1 MALVNIV
8 GTRDTGMLRLQSS
21 VDPAHH

>member
-8 GTRDTGMLRLQSS
+8 GTRDTGRLRLQSS
-21 VDPAHH
+21 GASC